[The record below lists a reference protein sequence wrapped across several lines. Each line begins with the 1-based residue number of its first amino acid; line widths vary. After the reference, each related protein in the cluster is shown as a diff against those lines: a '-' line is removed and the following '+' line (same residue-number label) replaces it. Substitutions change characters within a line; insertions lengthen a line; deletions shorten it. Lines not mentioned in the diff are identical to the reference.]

1 MAGFSYNKKPK
12 YSIFCPT
19 CAFIT
24 SVEIYGDKLLKTVDV
39 YRSCQPHGDEF
50 ILNYSDEPG
59 DYSTVSLEQLFAYH
73 TLGHFGEVYKQ
84 FMSSVHGG

>member
-12 YSIFCPT
+12 FSVFCLK

-39 YRSCQPHGDEF
+39 YRSCQPHGNEF

-59 DYSTVSLEQLFAYH
+59 DYATVSLEQLFAYCV
-73 TLGHFGEVYKQ
+73 LGHFGKVYEQ